1 MKTPTLAPLKIAI
14 IDLYNGET
22 NQGMRCIRELIEEN
36 SGRWEGVSFEYEVF
50 ETRLNSQTPSLD
62 FDVYIST
69 GGPGSPFD
77 GVGKA
82 WEKKYFQWLRSVWK
96 HNTSSE
102 EAPKHAFFICH
113 SFQMMARFF
122 HLGDVIRRRSESFGI
137 FPVHKTTA
145 GETDHL
151 FDELDDPFFAADFRH
166 WQVVQPD
173 RKRLREL
180 RADVLAIEKY
190 RPHVELERAV
200 MGIRLS
206 PEVVGVQFHPEADA
220 EGMLKH
226 FSQSK
231 RRKHIIDHHGEQK
244 YDRIIH
250 RLEDP
255 NYLDRTHRAVL
266 PSFLQSAVEAR
277 LAEATQTATS

>member
-1 MKTPTLAPLKIAI
+1 
-14 IDLYNGET
+14 
-22 NQGMRCIRELIEEN
+22 
-36 SGRWEGVSFEYEVF
+36 
-50 ETRLNSQTPSLD
+50 
-62 FDVYIST
+62 
-69 GGPGSPFD
+69 
-77 GVGKA
+77 
-82 WEKKYFQWLRSVWK
+82 
-96 HNTSSE
+96 
-102 EAPKHAFFICH
+102 
-113 SFQMMARFF
+113 
-122 HLGDVIRRRSESFGI
+122 
-137 FPVHKTTA
+137 KTTA

-151 FDELDDPFFAADFRH
+151 LDEVDDPFYAADFRH

-173 RKRLREL
+173 RKRLEEL
-180 RADVLAIEKY
+180 GANVLAVEKY

-206 PEVVGVQFHPEADA
+206 PEVVGVQFHPEADP

-231 RRKHIIDHHGEQK
+231 RRQHIIEHHGEEK

-266 PSFLQSAVEAR
+266 PSFLESAVEAR
-277 LAEATQTATS
+277 VAESTQPAAS